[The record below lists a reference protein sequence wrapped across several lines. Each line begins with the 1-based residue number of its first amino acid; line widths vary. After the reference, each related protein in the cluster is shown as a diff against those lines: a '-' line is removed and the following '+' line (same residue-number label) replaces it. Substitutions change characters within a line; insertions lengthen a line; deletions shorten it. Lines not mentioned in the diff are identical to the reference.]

1 MATSSNRR
9 DDGGCDA
16 TVQKTAF
23 DAPPPL
29 SLRQRV
35 KKLWRIVKNLIAPDY
50 VVRLDKESGAVVKV
64 YADGRVESILD

>member
-23 DAPPPL
+23 DAPPAEFEAACKEAVAN
-29 SLRQRV
+29 R
-35 KKLWRIVKNLIAPDY
+35 KNLIAPDY